1 MNPIIEGQKK
11 GREFALMNLMITLGV
26 FGKISVVG
34 ICR

>member
-1 MNPIIEGQKK
+1 MNPNIEGQKK
-11 GREFALMNLMITLGV
+11 GREFALMNLMVSLGV

>member
-11 GREFALMNLMITLGV
+11 GKEFALINLVVSLGV
-26 FGKISVVG
+26 FGKVSVVG